1 MVRLNLLSPDDVRN
15 CKETTFVK
23 ERNPQ
28 FGV

>member
-1 MVRLNLLSPDDVRN
+1 MVRLNLGSDDVRN
-15 CKETTFVK
+15 FKETTFVK